1 MSLYTEGGY
10 LERNPTWHE
19 EHSGWKAD
27 HIVSILRDNALT
39 PRSIAEVGCGMGQIL
54 VELAERLPSVAQLAG
69 FEISPQAFTRARTK
83 TTERISYANID
94 VIAAPPAERFDI
106 VMAIDVFEHVDDY
119 IGFIRGLNN
128 VGRYKI
134 FHVPLE
140 LAVSTMLRPVAIA
153 RARTEVG
160 HIHYFTR
167 ETALATL
174 EHAGLKIIDER
185 FTDLAI
191 DLADTARTKLAS
203 IPRRAV
209 AAISKPFA
217 AQLLGGFSLLV
228 LAE

>member
-1 MSLYTEGGY
+1 MNLYTEGGY

-27 HIVSILRDNALT
+27 HIARMLADHRIA
-39 PRSIAEVGCGMGQIL
+39 PQSIAEVGCGMGQIL
-54 VELAERLPSVAQLAG
+54 VELAQRMPAVGRLAG
-69 FEISPQAFTRARTK
+69 FEISPQAFARAAQK
-83 TTERISYANID
+83 GSDRISYTNID
-94 VIAAPPAERFDI
+94 VLASPPTERFDV

-119 IGFIRGLNN
+119 LGFIRGLDR
-128 VGRYKI
+128 VGRYKL
-134 FHVPLE
+134 FHIPLE
-140 LAVSTMLRPVAIA
+140 LAVTSMLRPHTLTRA
-153 RARTEVG
+153 RADVG

-191 DLADTARTKLAS
+191 DLAETPRAKLAAL
-203 IPRRAV
+203 PRRALGAV
-209 AAISKPFA
+209 NKRLAAR
-217 AQLLGGFSLLV
+217 LLGGFSLLV